1 MHRHVHMH
9 VQKTYNGDFTMSSR
23 KNVVV
28 SLKPAELALL
38 DYIATELD
46 LSRSATI
53 RLLVARYYQDEKLR
67 MFWREQDTKTAK
79 YGRKVE

>member
-1 MHRHVHMH
+1 
-9 VQKTYNGDFTMSSR
+9 MSSR

>member
-1 MHRHVHMH
+1 
-9 VQKTYNGDFTMSSR
+9 MSSR

-79 YGRKVE
+79 HGRKVE